1 MKGRDLVKYLLIP
14 LMLSYLAAC
23 SPSGE
28 NPSPLDIQRGPSSPY
43 DIRVTYSSLDG
54 KSINVGTKP
63 RYSVELENVGLA
75 ELPLHLYQFRVY
87 WDGKLN
93 YESGWAPEPLK
104 PGEKDCRI
112 PAPRNYPTK
121 PGRYEFRIFASLD
134 SLEEAN
140 LDDNELRGHFSMV
153 GEAGKPAVAR
163 DRSSEDTG
171 PLAKALSPCQR
182 R

>member
-1 MKGRDLVKYLLIP
+1 MKYLLIP
-14 LMLSYLAAC
+14 LMLSHLPAC

-28 NPSPLDIQRGPSSPY
+28 NPSPLDIQKGPSSLY
-43 DIRVTYSSLDG
+43 DIRVNYSSLDG

-63 RYSVELENVGLA
+63 RFSVELENVGLA
-75 ELPLHLYQFRVY
+75 ELPPESYRFRVY
-87 WDGKLN
+87 LGGKLN
-93 YESGWAPEPLK
+93 NEGYGSPDPLN
-104 PGEKDCRI
+104 PGEKDCWVLEDSSF
-112 PAPRNYPTK
+112 PTK
-121 PGRYEFRIFASLD
+121 SGQYKFRIVASLD

-153 GEAGKPAVAR
+153 GEAGKPAIAQ
-163 DRSSEDTG
+163 DRSNEGVG

>member
-1 MKGRDLVKYLLIP
+1 MLNGLLIP
-14 LMLSYLAAC
+14 LAIFRLVAC

-28 NPSPLDIQRGPSSPY
+28 NPSPLDIQKGPSSPY
-43 DIRVTYSSLDG
+43 DISVTYSSLEG
-54 KSINVGTKP
+54 SSINVGTKP
-63 RYSVELENVGLA
+63 TFSVELENVGLA
-75 ELPLHLYQFRVY
+75 ELPPESYRFRVY

-93 YESGWAPEPLK
+93 SESYGSSDPLR
-104 PGEKDCRI
+104 PGEKDCWV
-112 PAPRNYPTK
+112 PGKRNYPTK
-121 PGRYEFRIFASLD
+121 PGRYEFWIVASLD

-153 GEAGKPAVAR
+153 GEAGKPAIAQ
-163 DRSSEDTG
+163 DRSNEGTG